1 MQQTFSLKQKA
12 RQFVTIL
19 LPILITQITMFS
31 MTFFDTVMSGQASA
45 IDLAGVAIG
54 SSIWTPISTGLGG
67 IFIAITPIVSHLVG
81 AKRKDE
87 VPYKV
92 FQGLYL
98 ALFIALF
105 ILLVGSISLDW
116 ILSLMELDVPVRAI
130 ARGYLVA
137 LAFGI
142 PPLFFYQALRSFID
156 ALGQTRVSMVIAL
169 LSLPINVTLNYILI
183 YGKLGLPAFG
193 GVGAGI
199 ATALT
204 YWLLAFIAASIVI
217 RHPIFSRYHV
227 FGHMHPVSLKTWR
240 EQLQIGIPVGFSIF
254 FETSIFA
261 AVTLLMSGFN
271 TMTIA
276 AHQGAMNFAS
286 MLYMV
291 PLSLSMALTILI
303 GFELGARRY
312 RDARLYS
319 FLGIS
324 FSLSMAL
331 LTAITLLLFQEQIA
345 GFYSK
350 ELEVIQLTQQFL
362 IYALFFQFSD
372 AIATPIQGILR
383 GYKDVNVP
391 FLTSLV
397 SYWFFALPVG
407 YILAHYSYFGAFGY
421 WVGLI
426 SGILLNAIC
435 LLRRLYSVQRKQA
448 FNH

>member
-1 MQQTFSLKQKA
+1 MQHTFSIKQKA
-12 RQFVTIL
+12 GQFLAIL
-19 LPILITQITMFS
+19 LPILITQVTMFS

-54 SSIWTPISTGLGG
+54 SSIWSPISTGLGG
-67 IFIAITPIVSHLVG
+67 IFIALTPIVSHLVG
-81 AKRKDE
+81 AKRNDE

-92 FQGLYL
+92 LQGVYL
-98 ALFIALF
+98 ALFIALLM
-105 ILLVGSISLDW
+105 IIVGIFSLDW
-116 ILSLMELDVPVRAI
+116 ILSLMQLDIPVRTI

-142 PPLFFYQALRSFID
+142 PPLFFYQVLRSFID
-156 ALGQTRVSMVIAL
+156 ALGRTRVSMVIAL

-204 YWLLAFIAASIVI
+204 YWLLAFIAAGIVI
-217 RHPIFSRYHV
+217 QHPSFSRYQV
-227 FGHMHPVSLKTWR
+227 FRRLHPISIKTWR

-271 TMTIA
+271 TVTIA

-303 GFELGARRY
+303 GFELGARRFK
-312 RDARLYS
+312 DARHYS

-324 FSLSMAL
+324 FSLSMAII
-331 LTAITLLLFQEQIA
+331 TAITLLLFREQIA

-350 ELEVIQLTQQFL
+350 ELEVNQLTQHFL

-391 FLTSLV
+391 FLTALV

-407 YILAHYSYFGAFGY
+407 YLLAHYSSFGAFGY

-435 LLRRLYSVQRKQA
+435 LLRRLYLVHRKQA
-448 FNH
+448 FKH

>member
-1 MQQTFSLKQKA
+1 MQQTFSIKQKVS
-12 RQFVTIL
+12 QFLAIL
-19 LPILITQITMFS
+19 LPILITQVTMFA
-31 MTFFDTVMSGQASA
+31 MTFFDAVMSGQASA

-54 SSIWTPISTGLGG
+54 SSLWAPISTGLGG

-81 AKRKDE
+81 ARKDNE

-92 FQGLYL
+92 FQGVYL
-98 ALFIALF
+98 ALFLSAF
-105 ILLVGSISLDW
+105 IILVGSFTLDG
-116 ILSLMELDVPVRAI
+116 ILSLMDLDAPVRAI
-130 ARGYLVA
+130 ARGYLSA

-142 PPLFFYQALRSFID
+142 PPLFVYQVLRSFID
-156 ALGQTRVSMVIAL
+156 ALGRTRVSMSIAL
-169 LSLPINVTLNYILI
+169 FSLPINVSLNYILI

-204 YWLLAFIAASIVI
+204 YWFLAIIAACIVI
-217 RHPIFSRYHV
+217 RHPSFSRYHV
-227 FGHMHPVSLKTWR
+227 FSHSYPVSLKTWQ
-240 EQLQIGIPVGFSIF
+240 EQLKIGIPVGFSIF

-271 TMTIA
+271 TVTIA

-291 PLSLSMALTILI
+291 PLSSSMALTILI
-303 GFELGARRY
+303 GFEVGARRFK
-312 RDARLYS
+312 DARHYS
-319 FLGIS
+319 YLGLGTS
-324 FSLSMAL
+324 VSMAL
-331 LTAITLLLFQEQIA
+331 LTAITLLLFREQIA

-362 IYALFFQFSD
+362 LYALFFQFSD

-391 FLTSLV
+391 FLTALL
-397 SYWFFALPVG
+397 SYWLIALPVG
-407 YILAHYSYFGAFGY
+407 YLLAHYTSFGAFGY

-435 LLRRLYSVQRKQA
+435 LLRRLYLVQRKQA
-448 FNH
+448 FNP